1 MTTTRPN
8 PITLREIDRD
18 QRIVACDLLRRL
30 LHLVRDSLDT
40 LLVRGASL
48 DPFCLQDALERLA
61 HASRGHARDLND
73 ARINRRAE
81 TPQHRPDP
89 QVPGEAQPYGR
100 HGTYRGSYASPAELA
115 QALAHLG
122 APDLTREHLDG
133 AGACIDLHLSGK
145 VWTIDA
151 GREIHAF
158 EPEGLSPQRDKP

>member
-1 MTTTRPN
+1 MTTPRPN

-48 DPFCLQDALERLA
+48 DPFSLQDALERLA

-89 QVPGEAQPYGR
+89 QVPGDAQPFGR
-100 HGTYRGSYASPAELA
+100 HGAYRGSYASPAELA
-115 QALAHLG
+115 QTLAHL
-122 APDLTREHLDG
+122 APDLTREHLDET
-133 AGACIDLHLSGK
+133 GACIALHLRGK
-145 VWTIDA
+145 VWTIDTNH
-151 GREIHAF
+151 EIHVF
-158 EPEGLSPQRDKP
+158 EPEGSSPQRDKP